1 MPQHLREAITISTV
15 NKVLDLVGTA
25 VSVTM
30 VIFQVWY
37 VYRPTIS
44 PDEGANIHLAFGLF
58 LVYWYAIRRARDW
71 LDLVLLVPCLAA
83 SLFVTGYMA
92 VNYDALLDR
101 IGIASGLDLVVGG
114 LTIVAVLEATRRA
127 FGWAIPGVAV
137 LMLLYAYLGP
147 YMPGLLQHGG
157 FSATRLIAST
167 TTYLTGVFSSIL
179 GISATLV
186 AIFMIFGGFL
196 NASYASNFF
205 VRLALHLTRN
215 TRAGS
220 ALAAVGATALF
231 GSINGSPVANASTT
245 GIFTI
250 PLMKR
255 HGYSAPFAAAT
266 EAVASTGGTL
276 MPPIMGVAA
285 FMMASITGIPYIEIA
300 AHAVV
305 PSIIFFG
312 SVIISIFVY
321 SRKHDLTPTRTGIAS
336 DPRSTMWIEGL
347 TFFVPFLLIIT
358 LMIARYPITYAAL
371 LGTATLIGLV
381 VLREG
386 AYRFLPYR
394 PPPEL
399 TAGEL
404 EASQTQGAA
413 PPHRDR
419 LSRQLVNG
427 CVKGAYNA
435 ARIAVVCATLGII
448 IHAFT
453 MTGMAGRLVHNM
465 SDVTGESL
473 VLTLFVVAGVSL
485 LFGLGVPTVGSYVIV
500 AVLGAPLLTGF
511 GVELLAAHMLILY
524 FTMLSGLTPPVGATV
539 LVTSQIADAGYWRSA
554 LACITLAMPGFVI
567 PLLFAYEPALLG
579 FGDITTIL
587 WTAMAVLG
595 GVTAFTV
602 AIQNFGLTRCRPFE
616 RAMMLAAAGMLFSSG
631 LLGIW
636 ALVVGTLTAGAVLW
650 LQHLR
655 VRLLHTSSGV

>member
-1 MPQHLREAITISTV
+1 MSSNV
-15 NKVLDLVGTA
+15 SKKFLDSVGVI
-25 VSVTM
+25 VSVAM

-44 PDEGANIHLAFGLF
+44 PDQGANIHLAFGLF
-58 LVYWYAIRRARDW
+58 LVYWFAIRRAFSHGKGW
-71 LDLVLLVPCLAA
+71 FDLALLLPCLAA

-92 VNYDALLDR
+92 VNYMALLDR
-101 IGIASGLDLVVGG
+101 IGIASDLDLIVGG
-114 LTIVAVLEATRRA
+114 LMIVVVLEATRRA
-127 FGWAIPGVAV
+127 FGWAIPGFAV
-137 LMLLYAYLGP
+137 LMLAYAYFGE

-157 FSATRLIAST
+157 FSVARLIAST
-167 TTYLTGVFSSIL
+167 TTYLTGVFSSVL

-205 VRLALHLTRN
+205 VKLALRLTRN
-215 TRAGS
+215 TRSGS

-285 FMMASITGIPYIEIA
+285 FMMASITGIAYIEIA
-300 AHAVV
+300 AHALV

-312 SVIISIFVY
+312 SVAIAIFVY
-321 SRKHDLTPTRTGIAS
+321 SRKHDLLPMNIGAAS
-336 DPRSTMWIEGL
+336 DPRSTIWIEGV
-347 TFFVPFLLIIT
+347 TFFVPFALIIT
-358 LMIARYPITYAAL
+358 LMILRYPVTFAAL
-371 LGTATLIGLV
+371 LGTITLVSLV
-381 VLREG
+381 LLREG
-386 AYRFLPYR
+386 IYRYLPYR
-394 PPPEL
+394 PPAEL
-399 TAGEL
+399 MPGEL
-404 EASQTQGAA
+404 EAAEAQGAV
-413 PPHRDR
+413 PPERHH
-419 LSRQLVNG
+419 LGRQLLNG
-427 CVKGAYNA
+427 CIEGAYNA

-465 SDVTGESL
+465 ADVAGISL
-473 VLTLFVVAGVSL
+473 LLTLFIVAGVSL

-500 AVLGAPLLTGF
+500 AVLGAPLLTEF
-511 GVELLAAHMLILY
+511 GVELLAAHMFILY

-539 LVTSQIADAGYWRSA
+539 LVTSQIAETGYWRSA

-567 PLLFAYEPALLG
+567 PFLFAYEPALLG
-579 FGDITTIL
+579 FGDITTIV
-587 WTAMAVLG
+587 WTALSVLI
-595 GVTAFTV
+595 GVYAFTV
-602 AIQNFGLTRCRPFE
+602 AIQNFGFTTCKPIE
-616 RAMMLAAAGMLFSSG
+616 RVVMLMVAGMLFLAG
-631 LLGIW
+631 LLGVW
-636 ALVVGTLTAGAVLW
+636 ALVVGTIIVTAVLV
-650 LQHLR
+650 LQR
-655 VRLLHTSSGV
+655 RRLQLLQASPGV